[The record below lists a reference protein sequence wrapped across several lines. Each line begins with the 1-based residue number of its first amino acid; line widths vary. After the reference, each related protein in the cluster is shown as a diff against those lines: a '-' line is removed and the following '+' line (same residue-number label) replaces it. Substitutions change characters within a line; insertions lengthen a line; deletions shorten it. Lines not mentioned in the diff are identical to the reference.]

1 MRDADYLR
9 HIQRAIEEV
18 REITRGMDRE
28 AYGRDVKAQRAV
40 ERGLQ
45 IIGDAVH
52 KLSDE
57 LVHAHP
63 EIEWKKIY
71 AARNVV
77 VHMYWGVD
85 QDILWDVVQTELDPL
100 QTTVRELLA
109 SEEPQV

>member
-1 MRDADYLR
+1 MTDADYLR

-18 REITRGMDRE
+18 REITREMDWE
-28 AYGRDVKAQRAV
+28 AYSRDIKAQRAV
-40 ERGLQ
+40 ERELQ
-45 IIGDAVH
+45 IIGDAAH

-57 LVHAHP
+57 LVQAHP

-85 QDILWDVVQTELDPL
+85 QDILWDVVQTKLDPL

-109 SEEPQV
+109 REEPQV